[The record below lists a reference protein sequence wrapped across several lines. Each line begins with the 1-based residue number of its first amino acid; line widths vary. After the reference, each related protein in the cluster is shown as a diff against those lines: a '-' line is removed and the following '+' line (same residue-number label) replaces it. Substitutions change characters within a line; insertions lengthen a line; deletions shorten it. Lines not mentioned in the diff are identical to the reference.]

1 MNKSNIISNLILSE
15 LMKVIPEFSVQ
26 HSIRESSVIV
36 NCKS

>member
-1 MNKSNIISNLILSE
+1 MNKNNIIKELILSE
-15 LMKVIPEFSVQ
+15 LMKLIPGFSVQ